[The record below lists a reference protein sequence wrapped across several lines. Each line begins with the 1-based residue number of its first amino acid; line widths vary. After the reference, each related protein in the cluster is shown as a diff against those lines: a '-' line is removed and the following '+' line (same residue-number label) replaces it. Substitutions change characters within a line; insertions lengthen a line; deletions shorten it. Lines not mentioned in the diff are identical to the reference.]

1 MSRAVDRERGAALLA
16 VLWFVAAVAALAVT
30 FLRLATG
37 DRFLILTPNL
47 GHAGAGVGRGGA
59 RPDPDPAQQ
68 PGQQAA
74 A

>member
-37 DRFLILTPNL
+37 DRFLIVTQIRPRRR
-47 GHAGAGVGRGGA
+47 GRWPRRGSAG
-59 RPDPDPAQQ
+59 P
-68 PGQQAA
+68 
-74 A
+74 